1 MLEALFGN
9 PNVEKILF
17 YLLRFREGYA
27 RGIASNF
34 GSPLS
39 PIQQQLKRLERGGI
53 VVSRLAG
60 RTRLFQLNPRYP
72 FRKDLEA
79 LLNTS
84 FSSLPNAQ
92 IEDLYTRRTRPRRQG
107 KP

>member
-27 RGIASNF
+27 RGIAANF
-34 GSPLS
+34 GVSLS

-53 VVSRLAG
+53 IVSRSAG

-72 FRKDLEA
+72 FRNELEA
-79 LLNTS
+79 FLNVS
-84 FSSLPNAQ
+84 FRSLPEIQARK
-92 IEDLYTRRTRPRRQG
+92 LYTRRTRPRRQG

>member
-1 MLEALFGN
+1 MHEALFGN

-17 YLLRFREGYA
+17 YLLRFQEGYA

-34 GSPLS
+34 KTSLS

-53 VVSRLAG
+53 LVSRLAG
-60 RTRLFQLNPRYP
+60 RTRIFQLNPRYP
-72 FRKDLEA
+72 FLRELEA
-79 LLNTS
+79 LLHVS
-84 FSSLPNAQ
+84 FRSLPGQ
-92 IEDLYTRRTRPRRQG
+92 QVQQLYVRRTRPRRSG